1 MSEDILEGGQ
11 PQDIIPAEQPEQKAP
26 EAAPAKKS
34 IVLNDW
40 FIMLALYVV
49 TLTLHI
55 LMTQVTSMFNLTP
68 DEYAVTAVAAWF
80 NGYDWSPTVSAGG
93 YYGYFQ
99 SLLYIPIFK
108 MFSDPWIQ
116 YRAMIIENGII
127 MSFAPVIVYYLARR
141 WFDVRK
147 LSSTFI
153 AVICGLYPAYMLL
166 TKYTW
171 NETLCCILPWV
182 FALLMYKSL
191 KSHKDTSRS
200 AKAVFMQQ
208 LWAVLAGLTLIASY
222 ATHGRMLALVAAGA
236 VLELVVLISMRRR
249 LFSLIGFYG
258 SIVLGFFGDRALKKF
273 FQSVLWL
280 KDGSGKASVNTI
292 ENMFNR
298 LGNLDSEK
306 LMHFPQTLSGHFFY
320 FISSTWGFG
329 AICMVLI
336 ISGIVMYYVSRRR
349 AKKGVS
355 VELSGSGKAKTYIS
369 GNLAI
374 FCWYALLAMGAI
386 FVVSV
391 AFKAT
396 STVYDTRA
404 DTTIFGRY
412 IETFF
417 PLAIFPALIMI
428 YRKRF
433 TAAHCI
439 AALFTA
445 AGVFLLTELLTVP
458 VVVGD
463 GETTKSLVGAMILGI
478 APLRIGEGLK
488 DAFTEQT
495 FFKIIAVVTV
505 LLLAVLIVRLIKK
518 NGESLFNWIAIPL
531 GALLMY
537 TSLYCFDGYTV
548 VQGKNAQY
556 GADYVCAALDMIK
569 DCEYDDVA
577 AFSLKP
583 ERYVKA
589 QFLYPDMTIRVA
601 SSMKKLSA
609 LEKRPDF
616 IISDREDNL
625 NIWINDV
632 YLVGDINHNIHLYA
646 CSDNAK
652 KWCREQGLAMT
663 EPGAFEYTGENIPST
678 NSVSKS
684 ADGAMLPEGSAVYTN
699 YFVLYSSGNYT
710 ATVRGDDVDKLSVA
724 LTSDKKVNNI
734 NYEILSSDS
743 GETVIGFSVSKAKT
757 ENVQLKLT
765 NKSGSAVTVSG
776 LSIERENKTP
786 LATLPGVAGVT
797 VNIS

>member
-1 MSEDILEGGQ
+1 MSEDII
-11 PQDIIPAEQPEQKAP
+11 DNIPEPVQEPKAP
-26 EAAPAKKS
+26 EAAPAKKKS

-49 TLTLHI
+49 TLVLHI

-99 SLLYIPIFK
+99 SLLYIPVFK
-108 MFSDPWIQ
+108 MFSDPWTQ

-127 MSFAPVIVYYLARR
+127 MSFAPVIVYYLSRR
-141 WFDVRK
+141 WFNVRK

-153 AVICGLYPAYMLL
+153 AVICGLYPCYMLL

-191 KSHKDTSRS
+191 KSHKDASHS
-200 AKAVFMQQ
+200 ARAVFMQQ

-258 SIVLGFFGDRALKKF
+258 SMILGFFGDRALKKF

-292 ENMFNR
+292 ENMFGR
-298 LGNLDSEK
+298 LGGIDSEK
-306 LMHFPQTLSGHFFY
+306 LMHFPQTLAGHFFY

-336 ISGIVMYYVSRRR
+336 ISGIIMYYVSRNR
-349 AKKGVS
+349 AKKGFS
-355 VELSGSGKAKTYIS
+355 VELSDSGRAKTYIS
-369 GNLAI
+369 SNLAI

-428 YRKRF
+428 YRRRF

-439 AALFTA
+439 ASLFTA
-445 AGVFLLTELLTVP
+445 AGIFLLTEWLTVP

-463 GETTKSLVGAMILGI
+463 GETTKSIVGAMILGI
-478 APLRIGEGLK
+478 TPLRIGEGLK
-488 DAFTEQT
+488 DPFTAQT

-518 NGESLFNWIAIPL
+518 KGESMFNCIAIPL
-531 GALLMY
+531 AALLMY
-537 TSLYCFDGYTV
+537 TSLYCFDGYTIE
-548 VQGKNAQY
+548 QGKNAQY
-556 GADYVCAALDMIK
+556 GADYVSEALDMIK
-569 DCEYDDVA
+569 DCEYNDVA

-601 SSMKKLSA
+601 STMKKLSA

-646 CSDNAK
+646 CSNNAQ
-652 KWCREQGLAMT
+652 KWCRDQGLTLT
-663 EPGAFEYTGENIPST
+663 EPGSIEYTGENIPAT

-684 ADGAMLPEGSAVYTN
+684 TDGAMLPEGSAVYTN
-699 YFVLYSSGNYT
+699 YFVLYASGNYT

-724 LTSDKKVNNI
+724 LTSDKKANNI
-734 NYEILSSDS
+734 NYEVLSSDS
-743 GETVIGFSVSKAKT
+743 GETVISFSVSKAKT

-776 LSIERENKTP
+776 LSIERVNKAP
-786 LATLPGVAGVT
+786 LATLPGVSGLT